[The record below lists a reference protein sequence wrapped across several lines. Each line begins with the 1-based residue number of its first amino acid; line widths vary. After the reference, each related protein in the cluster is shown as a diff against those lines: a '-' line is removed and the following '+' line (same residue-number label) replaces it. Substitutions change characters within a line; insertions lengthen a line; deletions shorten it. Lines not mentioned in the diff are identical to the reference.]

1 MTHTFCLFGTAT
13 KFSRE
18 PQCLNWPQNMQALI
32 CIYWEKYSYILHWYI
47 LQILG
52 SFSYLDLWFLPKK
65 WSYEFSYIYLL
76 HTGPLVCWDS
86 QPSHSFK
93 FLRFCLFSSILIVC
107 ISTPHWEV
115 INLYWSLFFHSQLRE
130 DILSCSSWE
139 AQSWPQYR
147 EGGENESAAVWLPLF

>member
-47 LQILG
+47 LQILS

-86 QPSHSFK
+86 QPSHSFR
-93 FLRFCLFSSILIVC
+93 FLRFCLFFFYFNCLYFYTPLRGYKPLLKSILPFPVEGR
-107 ISTPHWEV
+107 H
-115 INLYWSLFFHSQLRE
+115 LKLFLMGSPKLT
-130 DILSCSSWE
+130 S
-139 AQSWPQYR
+139 
-147 EGGENESAAVWLPLF
+147 V